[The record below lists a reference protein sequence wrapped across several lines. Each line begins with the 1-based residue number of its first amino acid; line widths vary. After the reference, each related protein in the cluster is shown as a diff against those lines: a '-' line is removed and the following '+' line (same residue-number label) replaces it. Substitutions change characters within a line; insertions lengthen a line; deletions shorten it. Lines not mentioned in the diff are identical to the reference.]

1 MINFNIELYLFPEK
15 IQKKKKRGHKKILSI
30 HPSSKNKIILI
41 KNDTLIAIH

>member
-15 IQKKKKRGHKKILSI
+15 IQKKKKRGHKKILNI

-41 KNDTLIAIH
+41 KNDTLIATH